1 MTTYIET
8 SEHKISLFRIW
19 ITRMWAEHCNEILT
33 YNGAPA
39 NYGMED
45 WIKKNKWFLKQQ
57 FQSQL
62 KNNRNR

>member
-8 SEHKISLFRIW
+8 SEHKISFFRIW

-33 YNGAPA
+33 CNGTPV

>member
-1 MTTYIET
+1 
-8 SEHKISLFRIW
+8 
-19 ITRMWAEHCNEILT
+19 MWAEHCNEILT
-33 YNGAPA
+33 YNGAPV

-62 KNNRNR
+62 KKQ